1 MQNTSNIGL
10 IGLATMGANYARNL
24 ANTGLQVSVFNRTHS
39 VTEQF
44 ITDYG
49 NTNLIGH
56 ETIPEFIASLQVPRS
71 IILLVKAG
79 QAVDQTIEQ
88 LLPYLTPGDILI
100 DCGNSHFADTA
111 RREEY
116 TKARGIA
123 YMGCGISGGEH
134 GALVGPSIMP
144 GGSKE
149 AWSVVEPLLKATA
162 AKDFNNEPCISFVGP
177 GGAGHYVKMVHNGIE
192 YAIMQLMAEAYMILR
207 NGYKLSAPQIAD
219 IFEQYNNGRLRS
231 FLFEIS
237 LPILRRHENSDSYVI
252 DYILD
257 SAQQKGT
264 GQWTA
269 LESLQQGVPL
279 SIITEAVYA
288 RSMSSQKNERVRLEE
303 VFGTIDQQYS
313 LPLEEM
319 ISALESALY
328 ASIILS
334 YTQGIEMIRHMSMAS
349 NWNVDISEMVRIWQG
364 GCIIRADLLRIL
376 HVALQD
382 STTSVIHSPAVQTA
396 LQQTV
401 SVLRLV
407 VRHAVENST
416 PIPCFMAA
424 IGYFDTMKTA
434 RGSANFLQAL
444 RDSFGAHTYERIDQP
459 GTFHTQW

>member
-1 MQNTSNIGL
+1 MQNTSNVGL

-24 ANTGLQVSVFNRTHS
+24 ANTGLQVSVFNRTYS
-39 VTEQF
+39 VTQQF
-44 ITDYG
+44 IADYG
-49 NTNLIGH
+49 NTNLIGY

-88 LLPYLTPGDILI
+88 LLPHLSPGDILI

-111 RREEY
+111 RREVYVKEH
-116 TKARGIA
+116 GIA

-162 AKDFNNEPCISFVGP
+162 AKDFDGKPCISFVGP

-237 LPILRRHENSDSYVI
+237 LPILRHHENTDSYVI

-319 ISALESALY
+319 ISALESAFY

-334 YTQGIEMIRHMSMAS
+334 YTQGIEMIRHMSTAS
-349 NWNVDISEMVRIWQG
+349 KWNVDTSEMVRIWQG

-382 STTSVIHSPAVQTA
+382 STASVMHSPAVLTA
-396 LQQTV
+396 LQETV
-401 SVLRLV
+401 PVLRLV
-407 VRHAVENST
+407 VRHAVENGT